1 MATRV
6 NARVEDDEAQR
17 AGPWAVAAGI
27 SVDPLLQLVIS
38 AENALATTWQRLNTL
53 RREAFYGGRYNSA
66 EYDRAVHDYRAAER
80 SLRDARERWGR
91 RDRPIP
97 LSVETDHSLP
107 RAA

>member
-1 MATRV
+1 MEPER
-6 NARVEDDEAQR
+6 
-17 AGPWAVAAGI
+17 AAGI

-66 EYDRAVHDYRAAER
+66 EYDRAVVEYRAAER
-80 SLRDARERWGR
+80 SLREA
-91 RDRPIP
+91 RDRWSSRSRPAP
-97 LSVETDHSLP
+97 LVDLAGADSLP

>member
-1 MATRV
+1 MAMEPER
-6 NARVEDDEAQR
+6 
-17 AGPWAVAAGI
+17 AAGI

-66 EYDRAVHDYRAAER
+66 EYDRAVVEYRAAER
-80 SLRDARERWGR
+80 SLREA
-91 RDRPIP
+91 RDRWSTRSRPAP
-97 LSVETDHSLP
+97 LGDLAGAASLP